1 MMMES
6 GEWQGFSDR
15 ELKSLRQSQQPKRV
29 VILPPTNSPRNGR
42 PLSSSLGENYALAG
56 PKLAK
61 PQVKKGRIGTGT
73 GGKRSNST
81 SSSPAQPEDIPRN
94 AFFNHPERNLEAKAA
109 TTDKGSSKVPTAPES
124 LVMVRD
130 SAVSLSDDRSENTV
144 VTSATAVQES
154 ASTGAIATADTVG
167 YPELKET

>member
-42 PLSSSLGENYALAG
+42 HLTSSLGENCALAG

-81 SSSPAQPEDIPRN
+81 SSSPAQPEDIPCN
-94 AFFNHPERNLEAKAA
+94 AFFKHPERDLKAKAA
-109 TTDKGSSKVPTAPES
+109 TTDKGSSKVPAAPES

-130 SAVSLSDDRSENTV
+130 SAVSPSDDRNENTV
-144 VTSATAVQES
+144 VRAAVVQES
-154 ASTGAIATADTVG
+154 AITGTIATADTVD